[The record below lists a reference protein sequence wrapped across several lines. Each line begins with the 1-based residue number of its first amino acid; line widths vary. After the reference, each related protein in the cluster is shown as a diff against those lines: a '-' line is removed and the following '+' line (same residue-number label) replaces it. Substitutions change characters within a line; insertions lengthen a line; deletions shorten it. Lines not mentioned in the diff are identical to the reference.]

1 MNDLAILRMADAMAR
16 HSATRHS
23 LVAENVA
30 NADTPGY
37 RARDLPDFAEA
48 MRDGPALRATRDTHL
63 NARATRT
70 LEARESAAPGAQG
83 PNGNDVSLSDQLARA
98 AEALGAH
105 DRATTIYAK
114 TVDILRLGVGR
125 R

>member
-1 MNDLAILRMADAMAR
+1 MNDLAILRLADAMAR
-16 HSATRHS
+16 HAATRHAV
-23 LVAENVA
+23 VAENVA

-37 RARDLPDFAEA
+37 RARDLPDFAA
-48 MRDGPALRATRDTHL
+48 ALREGAVQKATRETHL
-63 NARATRT
+63 TARDRR
-70 LEARESAAPGAQG
+70 LWEARESAAPGAQG
-83 PNGNDVSLSDQLARA
+83 PNGNDVSVSDQLARA

-114 TVDILRLGVGR
+114 TIDILRLGLR